1 MLLNAQLEGKASL
14 ELQAAVNDR
23 VSKAVCF
30 FHVMDLTTD
39 CVEPNLHVTWYPG
52 RIRREIHCQLRYL
65 SA

>member
-39 CVEPNLHVTWYPG
+39 CVEPNLHVT
-52 RIRREIHCQLRYL
+52 
-65 SA
+65 